1 MKRVALIFVLTLLVM
16 SMVSATLEITLDKT
30 EFNQGELL
38 QAEIVGEFIDTFE
51 LENIAIYEGNEVHPV
66 PLASSDLLKL
76 ENKYLYYA
84 VLPSKVGNYSIKI
97 EDTEYY
103 IGQETT
109 DETLIQDITIS
120 ATLDSYLSASRGF
133 IVATEDFDI
142 KVKSLNGVQDVTA
155 SFGAS
160 GESFTREIGYN
171 QERTFKFS
179 ISEITEYT
187 ESSLEIGGL
196 SIPVYVYP
204 STSPQEPPIIP
215 ESSEEKPEDPSVPDE
230 PTVIP
235 LEEATTKQIQDCQ
248 DLGAQLCEKGTKCA
262 GAETPARDNLICCL
276 GECEP
281 TFAAW
286 KILIGFLI
294 VGIVIVAGWLGYMKF
309 KKFKEKSS
317 KEELDEKAKKFK
329 GRMYPNLQPEVE
341 VKKKLSRE

>member
-235 LEEATTKQIQDCQ
+235 LEEAT
-248 DLGAQLCEKGTKCA
+248 
-262 GAETPARDNLICCL
+262 PARDNLICCL